1 MKKQHLEH
9 EEEPLDLGLFEMMMG
24 MTPEEWD
31 APVETTDNEK
41 TATRPLPENQS

>member
-1 MKKQHLEH
+1 MKRRHLEH

-31 APVETTDNEK
+31 APA
-41 TATRPLPENQS
+41 ATKDLGQAAARPLPENQS